1 VQPGVVAPEPPDDP
15 RAPLALAGVPRDAP
29 VIGMV
34 ARLQRWKGPHVLLQ
48 AAPAILER
56 FPGAH
61 FVFVGGDDPL
71 EPSFGS
77 ELRRQAANM
86 GLSDRVH
93 FVGFQDDGASW
104 MYGFDVVV
112 HASDSEPFGI
122 VILEAMVRG
131 RPLVAGADGGPGE
144 LIIDGR
150 DGFLVPFAAVDRLAD
165 RVCRLLDD
173 PALARQLGESA
184 RRAALAYTPE
194 RFASGLLAELEGAA
208 MRTA

>member
-1 VQPGVVAPEPPDDP
+1 
-15 RAPLALAGVPRDAP
+15 
-29 VIGMV
+29 
-34 ARLQRWKGPHVLLQ
+34 
-48 AAPAILER
+48 
-56 FPGAH
+56 
-61 FVFVGGDDPL
+61 
-71 EPSFGS
+71 
-77 ELRRQAANM
+77 
-86 GLSDRVH
+86 VH

-194 RFASGLLAELEGAA
+194 RFANGLLAELEGAA